1 MNPLEKIFK
10 IIQDNHCP
18 YYTQDD
24 EFGLSGNAL
33 LLKLKQENTFIT
45 TAIVRLPNG
54 KQSCNTLIGDL
65 SKVLIENE
73 SIDKIPQLVIECSGC
88 NGKIKLKAEK
98 HEEVFPAAGGVER
111 RKNIGII
118 ANLLSNFSIFQSL
131 DRHNLKD
138 IVPFLKLKKFDTGA
152 TILKKGAPAQNL
164 YIILSGGV
172 DVLDEKGVHLS
183 RLSKGDIFGEMSLI
197 SGDPVG
203 ATIKVVQT
211 ATIVF
216 IKGQDFK
223 EVLDKFPSIQMYL
236 ARLLAR
242 RLANANVERAEEV
255 ASGMVGQ
262 LSDMPPSELLQVLNI
277 NQKTGVLSLNL
288 AKGSAE
294 LHLRDGEL
302 IGAKYNESSGKEAFF
317 EILKEKEGRFKFDKR
332 LTAKQQSAPIIGSFM
347 EILLDGLKRVDEEI
361 YPNQDRKV
369 ARK

>member
-1 MNPLEKIFK
+1 MNLLERIFK
-10 IIQDNHCP
+10 IVEENNCP
-18 YYTQDD
+18 YYSQGD

-33 LLKLKQENTFIT
+33 LLKLKEENTFIT
-45 TAIVRLPNG
+45 TAIARLPNG
-54 KQSCNTLIGDL
+54 RQSCSILISDL
-65 SKVLIENE
+65 TKILIANE
-73 SIDKIPQLVIECSGC
+73 SIDKIPSSVIDCSGC
-88 NGKIKLKAEK
+88 KGKIKLKTEK
-98 HEEVFPAAGGVER
+98 PEEIFAAADVADR
-111 RKNIGII
+111 RKNIDVI

-138 IVPFLKLKKFDTGA
+138 IVPFLKLKKFDKNA

-164 YIILSGGV
+164 YIILSGAV
-172 DVLDEKGVHLS
+172 DVLDEKGV
-183 RLSKGDIFGEMSLI
+183 RLSTLRKGDVFGEMSLI

-203 ATIKVVQT
+203 ATIRVVET

-216 IKGQDFK
+216 IKGEDFK

-255 ASGMVGQ
+255 ASGMIGQ
-262 LSDMPPSELLQVLNI
+262 LSEMPPSELLQVLNI

-288 AKGSAE
+288 PRGSAE
-294 LHLRDGEL
+294 LHFREGEL
-302 IGAKYNESSGKEAFF
+302 VGAKYNEMSDKEAFF

-332 LTAKQQSAPIIGSFM
+332 LSEKQKTAPIIGSFM

-361 YPNQDRKV
+361 FPNEDHEIICK
-369 ARK
+369 